1 MSERTTPSLLRA
13 VGPLSL
19 TAIAINGMVGAGIF
33 ALPAN
38 VSALVGVASPVAY
51 LVSGA
56 AVLLIALCFAEA
68 GSLFDASGGP
78 YLYARAAFGPFI
90 GFQAGWMYALNRISA
105 VAAISHTFASY
116 LGYFWPGMAEGSGRL
131 LTVTVA
137 IALLTAINCAGVRPG
152 VWAINFLTAGKLI
165 PLAIFCLVGLFFL
178 DGANFSF
185 TTLPVPRDLQQ
196 ASLLLIFALGGFE
209 SASIPGD
216 EVIRPRR
223 TIPLAILSGVSFVVV
238 LYLTIQVVAMGTF
251 AGLAQSSTPLA
262 SAASR
267 FLGPAGGALL
277 TIGAILS
284 TTGTNSASLLTG
296 SRMLYAL
303 ADGGL
308 LPRGL
313 AKIHARTRIPLLAV
327 LVFSVVAWTL
337 AVSGTFTQ
345 LAAVAA
351 LSRLMFY
358 VTTCLSVPVLRR
370 KLPTS
375 EDRFT
380 LPGGALIPALAVAIC
395 AWLLVGSSLA
405 QAEMLGA
412 AILLGTVVFL
422 IGRRAT

>member
-1 MSERTTPSLLRA
+1 M
-13 VGPLSL
+13 SL

-38 VSALVGVASPVAY
+38 VAAIVGTASPVAY

-68 GSLFDASGGP
+68 GSLFDGSGGP

-116 LGYFWPGMAEGSGRL
+116 LGYFWPGMAEGIGRS

-178 DGANFSF
+178 DARNFSF
-185 TTLPVPRDLQQ
+185 TTLPAPRELQQ
-196 ASLLLIFALGGFE
+196 ASLLLIFAFGGFE

-223 TIPLAILSGVSFVVV
+223 TIPLAILCGVGFVVV

-251 AGLAQSSTPLA
+251 EGLAKSTTPLA
-262 SAASR
+262 SAAAR
-267 FLGPAGGALL
+267 FLGPLGGMLL
-277 TIGAILS
+277 TVGAILS
-284 TTGTNSASLLTG
+284 TTGTNSASVLTG

-303 ADGGL
+303 AEGGL
-308 LPRGL
+308 LPRAL
-313 AKIHARTRIPLLAV
+313 AGIHARSRTPMTAI
-327 LVFSVVAWTL
+327 LVFSVVAWGL
-337 AVSGTFTQ
+337 AVTGTFTQ

-351 LSRLMFY
+351 LSRLLFY

-370 KLPTS
+370 KLPPA

-380 LPGGALIPALAVAIC
+380 LPGGMLIPVLAVVIC
-395 AWLLVGSSLA
+395 AWLLTGSTLA
-405 QAEMLGA
+405 QAGMLGA
-412 AILLGTVVFL
+412 AILLGTLMFL
-422 IGRRAT
+422 MGRRATSVRS